1 MSIAASIMTI
11 TVVIPAYNAG
21 KYIARTI
28 DSVLAQSRPADEII
42 VIDDGSTDDTAEQV
56 SKYEGKVSYIHQQ
69 NAGASVARNTGIEA
83 ATGDWI
89 AFLDG
94 DDEWLP
100 ENLKCQSELIA
111 RNPDLAWS
119 AANFICCYCDEDR
132 KQEKLHTDKALQLLN
147 SKEYFD
153 DYFSAFIAGATGCTD
168 TILIKRSVLIEAG
181 LFTPGQPMANDIDMW
196 WKIAHLYPQI
206 GYSPQP
212 LAIYHINVSGSITAQ
227 HRDPQILSD
236 LIAKHLDLAK
246 QHNKY
251 EQFKPCARHMLK
263 YWIHNYLHDDRITEI
278 RKLLTRFENILP
290 ARYRIPLNILTIS
303 PTITK
308 LTLPL
313 LKKLNKLLRV
323 NI

>member
-1 MSIAASIMTI
+1 MTI

-28 DSVLAQSRPADEII
+28 DSVLAQTRPADEII
-42 VIDDGSTDDTAEQV
+42 VVDDGSTDDTAEQV
-56 SKYEGKVSYIHQQ
+56 GKYEGKVSYIHQQ

-100 ENLKCQSELIA
+100 DNLKYQSELIA
-111 RNPDLAWS
+111 RNPDLAWT

-132 KQEKLHTDKALQLLN
+132 KQEKLPASNAIEMLN
-147 SKEYFD
+147 GKEYFD
-153 DYFSAFIAGATGCTD
+153 DYFSAFIAGAVGCTD
-168 TILIKRSVLIEAG
+168 TMLIRRSAIIEAG

-196 WKIAHLYPQI
+196 WKIAYLYPEI
-206 GYSPQP
+206 GYTPQP
-212 LAIYHINVSGSITAQ
+212 LAIYHISIADSITKV
-227 HRDPQILSD
+227 HRDPQILSE
-236 LIAKHLDLAK
+236 LIAKHLDLAD
-246 QHNKY
+246 QYNKY
-251 EQFKPCARHMLK
+251 EQFKPCAQHMLK
-263 YWIHNYLHDDRITEI
+263 FWIHKYFHDDRITEI
-278 RKLLTRFENILP
+278 RKLMSRFKNILP
-290 ARYRIPLNILTIS
+290 ATYTIPLNILTIS

-308 LTLPL
+308 LTMPTLR
-313 LKKLNKLLRV
+313 KLNKLLRL